1 MILTKTKSTIYG
13 LVILATGYVAG
24 ALMAN
29 PEFDENLLDG
39 DIKKARIYN
48 NAASLILFPS
58 KLKK

>member
-24 ALMAN
+24 ALMGN
-29 PEFDENLLDG
+29 PEFDENLRGG

-48 NAASLILFPS
+48 NAASLILCPS
-58 KLKK
+58 KLKE